1 MQWTWGAIFDV
12 IATGSA
18 HISLLGGN
26 DTHDS
31 RSVFN
36 DHHHH
41 HHQND
46 SPRGARCRG
55 SGGPCVPPPPA
66 RCPRAGWP
74 VNITTTIT
82 ISITTTIIVIVVL
95 YLFSLTSCGIQP
107 HVLAR
112 RFHPVAK
119 RIHATKRLFSQK
131 AWFVKRG
138 LGHRSTIVHTSF
150 RSHFGSSHLGSES
163 SV

>member
-95 YLFSLTSCGIQP
+95 YLFLLFVYFTCDLVDCILLNCNSICVSRVLVQGHPDLPASLGGGNADPPPGRPSTP
-107 HVLAR
+107 HQAYIDRKSDPSRV
-112 RFHPVAK
+112 
-119 RIHATKRLFSQK
+119 
-131 AWFVKRG
+131 
-138 LGHRSTIVHTSF
+138 
-150 RSHFGSSHLGSES
+150 
-163 SV
+163 